1 MRDSIYTIPVSEVFE
16 PMDGCPICRLR
27 DTLEKRCVEY
37 IMGAAM
43 MEPDI
48 REETNKAGFC
58 SFHFQKMLHS
68 RNRLSIALMLESHLD
83 YIKKDIFG
91 QKQRVDVK
99 QGIFRKGDS
108 RLDQT
113 KNMTKTCYVCDK
125 IQWALS
131 RMVDTT
137 LNLWEKEESFRELY
151 AKQPVLCLEHY
162 TLLADRAQAK
172 MSRKSLPGFMEA
184 TTSLTKKYLDQLK
197 EDVSSFCRL
206 YDYRNAGKG
215 EPEESVVTSVERAI
229 WYLTSRNPSQDDNA
243 STN

>member
-27 DTLEKRCVEY
+27 DTLEKRCIEY

-58 SFHFQKMLHS
+58 SNHFNMMLHS

-83 YIKKDIFG
+83 YIKKDIFE
-91 QKQRVDVK
+91 QKQSPLKQSLFKKPDPRVERAK
-99 QGIFRKGDS
+99 A
-108 RLDQT
+108 
-113 KNMTKTCYVCDK
+113 MTGSCYVCDK

-137 LNLWEKEESFRELY
+137 IGLWEKESSFRQLY

-162 TLLADRAQAK
+162 SLLAERAQAK
-172 MSRKSLPGFMEA
+172 MSPKALPEFLNITA
-184 TTSLTKKYLDQLK
+184 SLTKNYLDTLK
-197 EDVSSFCRL
+197 DDVSAFCRL

-215 EPEESVVTSVERAI
+215 DPEENVISSVERAI
-229 WYLTSRNPSQDDNA
+229 WYLTTRDPSQEEKN

>member
-1 MRDSIYTIPVSEVFE
+1 MGDSIYTIPVSEVFE
-16 PMDGCPICRLR
+16 PMDGCPVCRLR
-27 DTLEKRCVEY
+27 DTLEKRCIEY

-58 SFHFQKMLHS
+58 ASHFDMMLHS

-83 YIKKDIFG
+83 YIKKDIFE
-91 QKQRVDVK
+91 QKQSALK
-99 QGIFRKGDS
+99 QALFKKPDS
-108 RLDQT
+108 RVERA
-113 KNMTKTCYVCDK
+113 KAMTKTCYVCDK

-137 LNLWEKEESFRELY
+137 IGLWEKEPSFRQLY

-162 TLLADRAQAK
+162 SLLAERAQSK
-172 MSRKSLPGFMEA
+172 MSPKSLPEFLE
-184 TTSLTKKYLDQLK
+184 TTASLTKNYLDSLK
-197 EDVSSFCRL
+197 DDVSAFCRL

-215 EPEESVVTSVERAI
+215 DPEENVVNSVERAI
-229 WYLTSRNPSQDDNA
+229 WYLTTRDPSQEEKNPA
-243 STN
+243 N

>member
-16 PMDGCPICRLR
+16 PMDGCPVCRLR
-27 DTLEKRCVEY
+27 NTLEKRCVEY

-58 SFHFQKMLHS
+58 SSHFDMMLHS

-83 YIKKDIFG
+83 YIKKDIFE
-91 QKQRVDVK
+91 QKQSIIK
-99 QGIFRKGDS
+99 QSLFKKPDS
-108 RLDQT
+108 RVERAKT
-113 KNMTKTCYVCDK
+113 MTKTCYVCDK

-137 LNLWEKEESFRELY
+137 LGLWEKEASFRQLY

-162 TLLADRAQAK
+162 SLLADRAQ
-172 MSRKSLPGFMEA
+172 SRLSPKVLPEFLDVTA
-184 TTSLTKKYLDQLK
+184 SLTKKYLDGLK

-215 EPEESVVTSVERAI
+215 DPEEKVITSVERAI
-229 WYLTSRNPSQDDNA
+229 WYLTTRTPSQEDNS

>member
-1 MRDSIYTIPVSEVFE
+1 MKDSIYTIPVSEVFE

-27 DTLEKRCVEY
+27 DTLEKRCIEY

-58 SFHFQKMLHS
+58 ASHFNMMLHS

-83 YIKKDIFG
+83 FIKKDIFE
-91 QKQRVDVK
+91 QKHSQVK
-99 QGIFRKGDS
+99 QGLFKKSDGRIERA
-108 RLDQT
+108 RT
-113 KNMTKTCYVCDK
+113 MTQTCYVCDK

-137 LNLWEKEESFRELY
+137 LNLWEKEESFRQLY

-172 MSRKSLPGFMEA
+172 MSPKSLPDFLTI
-184 TTSLTKKYLDQLK
+184 TTSLTKKYLDSLK
-197 EDVSSFCRL
+197 EDVSSFCKL

-215 EPEESVVTSVERAI
+215 DPEPNVVTSIERAI
-229 WYLTSRNPSQDDNA
+229 WYLTTRDPSLEEKS

>member
-1 MRDSIYTIPVSEVFE
+1 MKDSIYTIPVSEVFE

-27 DTLEKRCVEY
+27 DTLEKRCIEY

-58 SFHFQKMLHS
+58 ANHFNMMLHS

-83 YIKKDIFG
+83 YIKKDIFE
-91 QKQRVDVK
+91 QKHAQVK
-99 QGIFRKGDS
+99 QGLFKKTDGRVERAKS
-108 RLDQT
+108 
-113 KNMTKTCYVCDK
+113 MTKTCYVCDK

-137 LNLWEKEESFRELY
+137 LNLWEKEESFRQLY

-162 TLLADRAQAK
+162 SLLADRAQAK
-172 MSRKSLPGFMEA
+172 MSGKSLQEFLEA
-184 TTSLTKKYLDQLK
+184 TTSLTKKYLDSLK
-197 EDVSSFCRL
+197 DDVSSFCRL

-215 EPEESVVTSVERAI
+215 EPEENVKTSVERAI
-229 WYLTSRNPSQDDNA
+229 WYLTTWNPAAEENS